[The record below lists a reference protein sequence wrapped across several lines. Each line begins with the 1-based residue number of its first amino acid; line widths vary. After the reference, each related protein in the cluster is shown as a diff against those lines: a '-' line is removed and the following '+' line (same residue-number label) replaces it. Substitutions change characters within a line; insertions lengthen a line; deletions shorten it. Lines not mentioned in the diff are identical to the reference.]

1 MFQQISL
8 EENAIHP
15 QPNQNQLNKDE
26 DYLKLPLQF
35 LVLTLV
41 LNV

>member
-1 MFQQISL
+1 MFQQINL
-8 EENAIHP
+8 VENEVHP